1 MGEDTDAAAAT
12 SVKDFLA
19 RFRRERS
26 ASEPTPTQPA
36 HQDLPSI
43 HAYIVAHTPPTG
55 PGLLEGGDRLPDE
68 VDPAGGI
75 AWAPGAMDGVLSH
88 HMGGDPSV
96 KVDDLVRR
104 VERAASG
111 DPRALE
117 QLEIELRTV
126 EALTIVDPLLDAVV
140 ARVPADRLAMIGRY
154 LAVESGARAAVKLG
168 IAFLGASG
176 DPTNR
181 EILMTLGRH
190 DEFSLFSAVALQ
202 RTQSDPE
209 TALWELAR
217 TVSGWGRIHLVE
229 RLRSTERP
237 DIRAWILR
245 EGYRNDVMVEYLA
258 HIAVTT
264 GDLRG
269 ALDVAEPDD
278 ELLAAACDLV
288 MALVSDFSPAETID
302 DYDEAPRAIELLLGH
317 VATRGRAIPH
327 LLAVDAVERFLADD
341 DARWA
346 EREATSWPPGLRAEL
361 LGRCAAI
368 RSQPAWIE
376 RVERALDTEDRA
388 EFWGAEQAARI
399 LGMDPFTAIVR
410 QVERDPIEGPW
421 YQLLQAADD
430 ARIDQVVRLAETHL
444 PLAEIAT
451 GPALELGLGPGFRPF
466 DAVGHV
472 VEGLQRFP
480 GRGWSII
487 AAALRSPVIRHRH
500 AALRALA
507 DWPRADRPAE
517 VEAALRAAA
526 AIEPDDDVRERIG
539 QLLS

>member
-12 SVKDFLA
+12 SVKDLLA
-19 RFRRERS
+19 RLRRDGG
-26 ASEPTPTQPA
+26 ASEPTPAQPG
-36 HQDLPSI
+36 QPSI
-43 HAYIVAHTPPTG
+43 HAHLLAHMPSTG
-55 PGLLEGGDRLPDE
+55 PGLLEGGARLPDE
-68 VDPAGGI
+68 AEPAGGI
-75 AWAPGAMDGVLSH
+75 AWAPGAMDGVFSH

-96 KVDDLVRR
+96 KVDGLVRR
-104 VERAASG
+104 IEHAASG

-117 QLEIELRTV
+117 QLEVELRTV

-140 ARVPADRLAMIGRY
+140 ARIPADRLAVIGRD
-154 LAVESGARAAVKLG
+154 LALRSGARAAVKLG

-176 DPTNR
+176 DRTSR

-202 RTQSDPE
+202 RTQPDPE
-209 TALWELAR
+209 TALWALAR

-269 ALDVAEPDD
+269 ALEAAEPDD
-278 ELLAAACDLV
+278 ELLGAACDLV
-288 MALVSDFSPAETID
+288 MALVSEFAPAETID
-302 DYDEAPRAIELLLGH
+302 DYDEAPRSIELLLGH
-317 VATRGRAIPH
+317 LATRGRAIVH
-327 LLAVDAVERFLADD
+327 LLAVDAIERFLAHD
-341 DARWA
+341 DARWT
-346 EREATSWPPGLRAEL
+346 EREATTWPPGLRAEL

-368 RSQPAWIE
+368 RTQPAWID
-376 RVERALDTEDRA
+376 RVERALDTDDRA

-399 LGMDPFTAIVR
+399 LGSDPFAAIVR
-410 QVERDPIEGPW
+410 QIARDPIEGPW

-430 ARIDQVVRLAETHL
+430 ARIDEVVRLAETHL

-466 DAVGHV
+466 DALGHV
-472 VEGLQRFP
+472 IDGLQRFP

-507 DWPRADRPAE
+507 GWPRTDRPAE

-526 AIEPDDDVRERIG
+526 AIEPDNDVREEIG
-539 QLLS
+539 QLLT